1 MTRKVALVFGSILL
15 LFLFTSTAMADSITF
30 TFAIGTLPVPVTA
43 SANPAGTL
51 SMAAVTDV
59 VAKNSKGNP
68 VLPLPDAIVTIT
80 SDTEDWYH
88 DVSGKVDAMFE
99 GSAVL
104 EVSVTSAFCGGP
116 CLSGDF
122 NGGMYFGVNGDGGG
136 WGGVYTLTYVSPK
149 ILAWFGDLGAPLNPH
164 GSDAF
169 TTTDNV
175 VGPNL
180 TTAQLGSGS
189 ITFQTV
195 PEPGTLIL
203 VGTGFLGLAKTLR
216 RK

>member
-1 MTRKVALVFGSILL
+1 MTRKVALVFGSIVL
-15 LFLFTSTAMADSITF
+15 LFLFTSAAMADSITF
-30 TFAIGTLPVPVTA
+30 TFAIGTTPVPVVA
-43 SANPAGTL
+43 SAGLGGTL

>member
-1 MTRKVALVFGSILL
+1 MTRKVALVFGSIVL

-59 VAKNSKGNP
+59 VVKNSKGT

-122 NGGMYFGVNGDGGG
+122 NRGMYAGLNGDGGV
-136 WGGVYTLTYVSPK
+136 WGGVYALTYVSPA
-149 ILAWFGDLGAPLNPH
+149 ILATFGDLGAPLNPH

-203 VGTGFLGLAKTLR
+203 VGTGFLGLAKMLR

>member
-30 TFAIGTLPVPVTA
+30 TFAIGTTPVPVVA
-43 SANPAGTL
+43 SAGLGGTL

-59 VAKNSKGNP
+59 KVKNSKGT

-80 SDTEDWYH
+80 SDTDVFYNV
-88 DVSGKVDAMFE
+88 VSGEVDALYN

-203 VGTGFLGLAKTLR
+203 VGTGFLGLAKMLR

>member
-122 NGGMYFGVNGDGGG
+122 NRGMYAGLNGDGGV
-136 WGGVYTLTYVSPK
+136 WGGVYALTYVSPA
-149 ILAWFGDLGAPLNPH
+149 ILATFGDLGAPLNPH

-175 VGPNL
+175 VGPTL

-203 VGTGFLGLAKTLR
+203 VGTGFLGLAKMLR

>member
-1 MTRKVALVFGSILL
+1 MTRKVALVFGGIALL
-15 LFLFTSTAMADSITF
+15 SLFTSTAMADSITF
-30 TFAIGTLPVPVTA
+30 TFAIGTLPVPVTV
-43 SANPAGTL
+43 SANPGGTL

-59 VAKNSKGNP
+59 VAKNSKGTK
-68 VLPLPDAIVTIT
+68 LPLPDAIVTIT
-80 SDTEDWYH
+80 TDTEDWYH
-88 DVSGKVDAMFE
+88 DVSGEVDAMFE
-99 GSAVL
+99 GSAAL

-122 NGGMYFGVNGDGGG
+122 NRGMYFGLNGDGGV
-136 WGGVYTLTYVSPK
+136 WGGVYALTYVNPA
-149 ILAWFGDLGAPLNPH
+149 ILAWFGDLGASLNPH
-164 GSDAF
+164 GSNTF

-180 TTAQLGSGS
+180 TTAELGSGS

-203 VGTGFLGLAKTLR
+203 VGTGFLGLAKMLR
-216 RK
+216 RR